1 MTTKPN
7 RTYSFNFMI
16 LLAVGFAAVS
26 ASLYH
31 ANSAQQESA
40 RPTAVAVVNWL
51 DMTDKL
57 DAWKNIKVT
66 LQDEE
71 DGFNQENEDRVNQ
84 IKAKQEEL
92 KILPPDGDTFDD
104 ATQELKGM
112 IAQYQTWSKLQADRL
127 NKKEL
132 HAQLSLY
139 NKINEAVKV
148 IAQRDGWDIVLW
160 NDSISKKVSL
170 DKLQESAQLISTRHV
185 FYAAE
190 AVDIS
195 DTVIQ
200 YMNNMEANKGND
212 DKQQ

>member
-1 MTTKPN
+1 MTSNSN
-7 RTYSFNFMI
+7 RSNIFNLFL
-16 LLAVGFAAVS
+16 LLAVGL
-26 ASLYH
+26 SLIVTLH
-31 ANSAQQESA
+31 ARSAQQESA
-40 RPTAVAVVNWL
+40 RPTTVAVVNWL

-57 DAWKNIKVT
+57 DAWKNVKVT
-66 LQDEE
+66 LQDAE
-71 DGFNQENEDRVNQ
+71 DSFKKDDEDRRNQ

-92 KILPPDGDTFDD
+92 KILPQDGDTFDD

-112 IAQYQTWSKLQADRL
+112 IAQYKTWSKLQADRL

-132 HAQLSLY
+132 HAQLALY
-139 NKINEAVKV
+139 NKINDAVKV

-170 DKLQESAQLISTRHV
+170 DHLQESAQLISTRHV

-195 DTVIQ
+195 DTVTQ

-212 DKQQ
+212 DKKQ